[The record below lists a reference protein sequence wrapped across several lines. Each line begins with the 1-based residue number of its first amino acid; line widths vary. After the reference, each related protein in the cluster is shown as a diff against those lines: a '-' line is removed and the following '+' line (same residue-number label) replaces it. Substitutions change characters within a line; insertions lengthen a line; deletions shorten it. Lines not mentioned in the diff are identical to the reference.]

1 MKATFG
7 SLLLIAMATCSWA
20 SNSWAEAGIAAPV
33 RALTE
38 ARQVEAPRQ
47 SGAPAMPIADLF
59 YARGSYDASVAPDG
73 RDLVISTNLTG
84 RHNLWLMPIT
94 GGFPL
99 QLTRSDERQWGTV
112 FSPDGNTIV
121 FASDHAGAEMFDLY
135 SVPRAGGPVV
145 NLTSTEDA
153 TESGALF
160 SPDGRW
166 LAFGKRLKTEPSAN
180 IAVMDFASHQLHL
193 LTDEKQPAMQWSPVA
208 FSSDG
213 VEIIANRQEVT
224 GATSTVWRI
233 NVATGAARPALPKV
247 KSRTSLAVDRSLDG
261 RWLSFTT
268 ETQDGRRQA
277 ALYDMRSDHMVL
289 LHPDDWEQQAG
300 RFSSDSAHVLFVSHA
315 DGRQVVYQ
323 YDIGTGRAQ
332 ELPFAPGANADYFGK
347 LPAFTP
353 DGKHL
358 VFPHESG
365 TQTIDYWSFDLQS
378 AQLTQLTRLG
388 LASIGA
394 ASVPPTRIVH
404 YRSADGTVISALLWM
419 PFNAT
424 RDGSSPAVLLA
435 HGGPTGQTEDRFD
448 ANAVALASRGYFV
461 LAPNPR
467 GSTGYGRAFE
477 EANRR
482 DLGGGDLQDYIA
494 GARFLADT
502 GYVDSS
508 RIGITGTSYGG
519 FMTIMALGKAPE
531 VFAAGV
537 EVCGITNWVSM
548 YERGSPALRAYQVG
562 LIGDPV
568 KDRAIY
574 DASSPLTYLHQV
586 RGSLLVLQGE
596 MDIRVPKYEAELVVA
611 TLQKLGRT
619 VEGKYYPDEGHGFFK
634 RENQIDALERTVAW
648 FDQHMPKRPNSTHGQ
663 DSR

>member
-1 MKATFG
+1 
-7 SLLLIAMATCSWA
+7 
-20 SNSWAEAGIAAPV
+20 V
-33 RALTE
+33 
-38 ARQVEAPRQ
+38 
-47 SGAPAMPIADLF
+47 PIADLF
-59 YARGSYDASVAPDG
+59 YARGSYDASVAPFG

-84 RHNLWLMPIT
+84 RHNLWLMPVT

-135 SVPRAGGPVV
+135 SVPRAGGPAV
-145 NLTSTEDA
+145 NLTSTENA
-153 TESGALF
+153 TESGAIF

-166 LAFGKRLKTEPSAN
+166 LAFGKRLKTGPSAN
-180 IAVMDFASHQLHL
+180 VAVMDFASHQVRV
-193 LTDEKQPAMQWSPVA
+193 LTDEKQPAMQWNPVA
-208 FSSDG
+208 FSSDTT
-213 VEIIANRQEVT
+213 EIIANRQEIT

-233 NVATGAARPALPKV
+233 NVATGTAKPALRNV
-247 KSRTSLAVDRSLDG
+247 KSRADLAVDRSPDG
-261 RWLSFTT
+261 RWLSLIT
-268 ETQDGRRQA
+268 ETPTGQRQA
-277 ALYDMRSDHMVL
+277 ALYDMRSDRMVL

-300 RFSSDSAHVLFVSHA
+300 HFSSDSAHVLFVSHV
-315 DGRQVVYQ
+315 DGRQIVYR
-323 YDIGTGRAQ
+323 YDIGADRA
-332 ELPFAPGANADYFGK
+332 EVLPFTPGANADYFGK

-353 DGKHL
+353 DGKHV

-365 TQTIDYWSFDLQS
+365 TQTIDYWSYDLES

-388 LASIGA
+388 LASIGPG
-394 ASVPPTRIVH
+394 SVPPTRIVH
-404 YRSADGTVISALLWM
+404 YRSADGTVISALLWV
-419 PFNAT
+419 PFNAA

-482 DLGGGDLQDYIA
+482 DLGGGDLQDYVA
-494 GARFLADT
+494 GARFLAET

-519 FMTIMALGKAPE
+519 FMTIMALGRAPE

-568 KDRAIY
+568 KDRAVY
-574 DASSPLTYLHQV
+574 EASSPLTYLSQV
-586 RGSLLVLQGE
+586 RGSLLALQGD
-596 MDIRVPKYEAELVVA
+596 MDIRVPKHEAELVVA

-619 VEGKYYPDEGHGFFK
+619 VEAKYYPDEGHGFFK

-648 FDQHMPKRPNSTHGQ
+648 FDQHMPKHATATHGQ